1 MIKKNALEALYKR
14 AEEDKL
20 DACIFSAE
28 FIYENE
34 ELRQKFSSNPAVYKG
49 TYPDVMNGMIDNTT
63 EAKRYTSLD
72 LFLKTEA
79 DDGGEDPFAAL
90 E

>member
-1 MIKKNALEALYKR
+1 MLIG
-14 AEEDKL
+14 D
-20 DACIFSAE
+20 
-28 FIYENE
+28 
-34 ELRQKFSSNPAVYKG
+34 
-49 TYPDVMNGMIDNTT
+49 PDVMNGMIDNTT